1 MAGTNVG
8 ESLVPN
14 PTRQRHQTT
23 MLNDSFVGIRYLTRV
38 PKGACRVGKC
48 GHQDE
53 SHLCLAIGICTSRYV
68 VFMDKANERYLCKA
82 DQLHHPGSRLVSA
95 KRETIGRTMVAK
107 WVQVQRNT
115 YPHNSSPVPLVNVVS
130 HLKFAKQDAFT
141 IHLFYV
147 CWDWPHQHQ
156 PIRLFPLDL

>member
-95 KRETIGRTMVAK
+95 KRETIGRTMVGE
-107 WVQVQRNT
+107 WVQVPRNT
-115 YPHNSSPVPLVNVVS
+115 
-130 HLKFAKQDAFT
+130 
-141 IHLFYV
+141 
-147 CWDWPHQHQ
+147 
-156 PIRLFPLDL
+156 